1 MLKRISAIA
10 IAGSA
15 VALTMGLAGPSFA
28 TTVHPTHTWTV
39 TPGGVT
45 AGSAGKTTLTD
56 TATGTVL
63 TCASSHTSVT
73 LPSGSGHAGAGLGSI
88 TSQTFTTCTGPLG
101 LTFTVSSNAL
111 PWKLNA
117 LTYTASS
124 GVTHGSIT
132 GIDATLTGSG
142 CSATVDGTAAGANN
156 GSVKGTYTNST
167 GKLKVSATGGTL
179 HIYNVSGCFGLIANG
194 DASTFVG
201 TYTVSPKQTITSP

>member
-1 MLKRISAIA
+1 MHKRIATILA
-10 IAGSA
+10 TGGA
-15 VALTMGLAGPSFA
+15 VALTVGLTATASFA
-28 TTVHPTHTWTV
+28 TTAKTWTV

-45 AGSAGKTTLTD
+45 TGAAGKTTLTD
-56 TATGTVL
+56 TTTGTVL

-73 LPSGSGHAGAGLGSI
+73 LPSGSGHSGTGLGSI

-101 LTFTVSSNAL
+101 ITFTVTSNNL

-117 LTYTASS
+117 LSYNATTGKTS
-124 GVTHGSIT
+124 GSIT
-132 GIDATLTGSG
+132 GIDATLSG
-142 CSATVDGTAAGANN
+142 PSCSATVDGTAAGAHN

-167 GKLKVSATGGTL
+167 GKLAVSKTGGTL
-179 HIYNVSGCFGLIANG
+179 HIYNVSGCFNLIHSG